1 MERRAG
7 PAVAW
12 VRTLAADRSH
22 WPQASL
28 VRVDLEVSMEL
39 EKAVGAVV
47 RDCLG
52 VSPGEEVLVVCN
64 PATES
69 LGALLRSEAQRA
81 GADAVLVV
89 IAERDSHAAEP
100 PGPVAAAMV
109 AADAV
114 LAPTVQSLSHT
125 AARKV
130 ASEAGVRIATLP
142 GVTEEMLA
150 RVMSADMAELRR
162 RGAAVADALS
172 RGSEARVTCAH
183 GSDLRLGLEG
193 RRAIPNAGEL
203 TAPGSFGNLPCGEGF
218 VAPLEGTGEGTLVV
232 DGSIAGV
239 GRVEAPVTLTVRS
252 GHLNESTGTAGATLL
267 KLLGDHGPDGTNV
280 AELGIG
286 TNEKAILTG
295 NILEDEKI
303 LGTAHVAFGA
313 SAAIGGT
320 VQVPV
325 HLDCVVLEPTVEI
338 DGEAILRGG
347 ELLL

>member
-1 MERRAG
+1 M
-7 PAVAW
+7 
-12 VRTLAADRSH
+12 
-22 WPQASL
+22 
-28 VRVDLEVSMEL
+28 
-39 EKAVGAVV
+39 V

-52 VSPGEEVLVVCN
+52 VSSGEEVLVVCN
-64 PATES
+64 PATRD
-69 LGALLRSEAQRA
+69 LGEQMRAEAQEA
-81 GADAVLVV
+81 GADATLAT
-89 IAERDSHAAEP
+89 IAERASHAAEP
-100 PGPVAAAMV
+100 PRPVAAAMA
-109 AADAV
+109 AADVV

-162 RGAAVADALS
+162 RGAAVAAALDA
-172 RGSEARVTCAH
+172 GSEARITCAH

-193 RRAIPNAGEL
+193 RTAIPDAGEL
-203 TAPGSFGNLPCGEGF
+203 TASGAFGNLPCGEGF
-218 VAPLEGTGEGTLVV
+218 IAPLEGTGEGTLVI

-239 GRVEAPVTLTVRS
+239 GKVDAPVTLTVRG
-252 GHLNESTGTAGATLL
+252 GHLADVTGTEGATLME
-267 KLLGDHGPDGTNV
+267 LLTAHGRDGTNV

-325 HLDCVVLEPTVEI
+325 HLDCVILEPTVEI
-338 DGEAILRGG
+338 DGEAIVRAG
-347 ELLL
+347 ELLV